1 MSAAEELHNRGVRI
15 EELRAEITHLK
26 YERQEIIDNALAEKA
41 ELVAALTESLALNEN
56 FVSVS
61 EAETLSHL
69 SEHEAVIRQAR
80 AALAA
85 AGHAP

>member
-41 ELVAALTESLALNEN
+41 ELVAALEELAITPAAY
-56 FVSVS
+56 VRRGRCDS
-61 EAETLSHL
+61 EERELLART
-69 SEHEAVIRQAR
+69 R
-80 AALAA
+80 AALADA
-85 AGHAP
+85 RQPQGSGK